1 MKADTITKDFI
12 SDASVFADVFNYY
25 IYGGEQVIAPAQ
37 MEDSEI
43 MKLQSSL
50 REVLLFIKYS
60 KDKENLNRILE
71 SGKVHFGELERR
83 AVDVIQVI
91 TGMGLKYDE
100 SEVKVDMCQAI
111 AEMRA
116 EERQLGREEGR
127 QEMHQ
132 AMQESQQEAAR
143 NFYRM
148 GLDIETI
155 SLGFNVSAETI
166 RQWINQP
173 SDEGK

>member
-1 MKADTITKDFI
+1 DKRVLSCLD
-12 SDASVFADVFNYY
+12 NYR
-25 IYGGEQVIAPAQ
+25 IHLIAPAQ

-43 MKLQSSL
+43 MKLQSNL

-60 KDKENLNRILE
+60 KDKDNLNRILE
-71 SGKVHFGELERR
+71 SGKVRFGELERR

-127 QEMHQ
+127 EEGRREIHQ

-155 SLGFNVSAETI
+155 SLGLNVSAETI